1 MAYRRGHRPRNKG
14 KKCSRYK
21 RVYVKGQGYAR
32 RCARFG
38 RRKSTAGRRKRRRGF
53 KPYNRGRKCVEKGY
67 NKHGKLVC
75 RSYGA
80 VYGGKRKNRR
90 RTRPMSDKTY
100 SNKLRNLARRGY
112 DADETRYGFPLPSAA
127 DESSWPMMMAL

>member
-14 KKCSRYK
+14 KKCTRYK
-21 RVYVKGQGYAR
+21 RVYVRGQGYAR

-53 KPYNRGRKCVEKGY
+53 RPFNKGRKCKEKGY

-90 RTRPMSDKTY
+90 RTRAQGASY
-100 SNKLRNLARRGY
+100 SNKLHNLARRGY
-112 DADETRYGFPLPSAA
+112 DANETRYGFPVEEGTPS
-127 DESSWPMMMAL
+127 WMAM